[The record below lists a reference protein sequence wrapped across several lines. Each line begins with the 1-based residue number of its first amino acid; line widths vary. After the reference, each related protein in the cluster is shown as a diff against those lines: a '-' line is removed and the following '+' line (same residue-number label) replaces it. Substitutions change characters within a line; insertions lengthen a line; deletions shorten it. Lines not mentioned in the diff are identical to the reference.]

1 MAESSG
7 LGAPPLDTSEQHT
20 HAEEAATPPVHTP
33 GEASQPVVLPLHVH
47 KSTSIFEQEDNAHPE
62 GSQSPSMDASIKA
75 SVEQSS
81 PGDVPA
87 RTQLTDNPKQPDPP
101 PTIEPSSKPSPSG
114 HHVTSRHACEN
125 PSEVVNP
132 LSSTGSMSSESQS
145 SMPQGQP
152 TLLTSTST
160 QQSTPT
166 ASQPRNTSA
175 ATTSN
180 SSSQSTSSQEF
191 SPPPPPPSPE
201 QPPPP
206 PPEAEPA
213 NTGNNNN
220 GQNRNNAQNRPNNNN
235 NNNNNN
241 GGLANVRERLFQA
254 LFFRLAVAYARAF
267 PQPMRRLI
275 EFTVLVKA
283 ITSLFLLVYIH
294 LAFTRAPITCLDHVR
309 DDWPREGILRVEVIR
324 NPSEDYTV
332 EQSYEKEERLQ
343 QRQLEFL
350 GALSSDIDMLFGGGE
365 SLVMDGVGPVA
376 DTNSE
381 GTPGVTQEMEH
392 KDEDYENYIEETDES
407 PEDQLKESE
416 AEEDVSQ
423 HAEYEDPGS
432 TSENGTN
439 AQPQYNAPEPEVK
452 PEEEISEI
460 VGNNGDNFHVNVS
473 EEASPSPQED
483 SPLPKKEP
491 LEMLAKAVWPED
503 EYIVEYSLEYG
514 FLRLSPATRQRLNI
528 PVKIVTLDPMKDACF
543 GDSLS
548 RFILDEFLGYDDIL
562 MGSIKSLAEKEEN
575 KGYLRNVVTG
585 EHYRFVSMWM
595 GGSNYLAAAFV
606 MIVFTLS
613 VSMLLRYSHHQIF
626 LFIVDLLQM
635 LELNVAITFP
645 AAPMLTVILALVGME
660 AIMSEFFNDT
670 STAFYIIVLV
680 WVCDQYEAIC
690 CHTAITRRHWLRFFY
705 LYHFAFYAYHYR
717 FNGQYSW
724 LALMTSWL
732 FILHS
737 MLYFFHH
744 YELPAI
750 LQQAQIQQLGRVH
763 TVNIVLRNVPN
774 NNNNNNQN
782 SPNNPGNAA
791 AGENATEDRGAANPG
806 PAGVRAGGGA
816 RPNVLPMVNL
826 VFRNMAAGM
835 GNNRNGNASLSFVFR
850 NVRNIV
856 QSLQQNNTSST
867 TATNVTTTTTTVTAP
882 STTTTSVTASNAHT
896 SRGNIA
902 SELAPSI
909 SRVSQTNAPS
919 SSVESTSVPSG
930 AASSTTAS
938 PQVSPAAAPGPGV
951 ASGSHNV
958 ANANLPFT
966 SKKEN
971 NGVLSPEFSSLS
983 TSDISS
989 EPHSSSSNSKPAF
1002 SNSSLHNQRLSGSN
1016 ASPSQGCSQNSTD
1029 YIAVPV
1035 ETPKQTLQS
1044 KDHEHVQYS
1053 KSSDSSDKSLINHSS
1068 ETLNS
1073 ESTSHQSDKSTRE
1086 PHCDS
1091 WSSVED
1097 SRSYDVPRP
1106 PEQMSRHPSS
1116 AHHHLDDN
1124 SSD

>member
-1 MAESSG
+1 MSVLCHARLPDCRDLANVQTSFLGSGDMSVGSGTAKESKLLEYGRARYVDKTRLVIAKVDLRRGMAESSG
-7 LGAPPLDTSEQHT
+7 LGDPLDTSEPHT
-20 HAEEAATPPVHTP
+20 PAREAASPPVNTLS
-33 GEASQPVVLPLHVH
+33 EATQLVGNPTRIN
-47 KSTSIFEQEDNAHPE
+47 KSTSLVEQEGIAHSEDPL
-62 GSQSPSMDASIKA
+62 PTSMDDSVKA
-75 SVEQSS
+75 PEEQTSS
-81 PGDVPA
+81 RNVAGAQLSGDA
-87 RTQLTDNPKQPDPP
+87 RQPDLPSG
-101 PTIEPSSKPSPSG
+101 IERLSKPSPSE
-114 HHVTSRHACEN
+114 HVTASSHSGEN
-125 PSEVVNP
+125 PSSTSLP
-132 LSSTGSMSSESQS
+132 GPSPISQGQSSTQ
-145 SMPQGQP
+145 
-152 TLLTSTST
+152 TSASR
-160 QQSTPT
+160 PV
-166 ASQPRNTSA
+166 ASQPRQTSA
-175 ATTSN
+175 ASTS
-180 SSSQSTSSQEF
+180 SPSSQSTPSPES
-191 SPPPPPPSPE
+191 SPPPQPPPE
-201 QPPPP
+201 QPLPPQ
-206 PPEAEPA
+206 AEPP
-213 NTGNNNN
+213 NTGNNNGPNRNN
-220 GQNRNNAQNRPNNNN
+220 GQNRPNNNNN

-275 EFTVLVKA
+275 EFTVLLKA
-283 ITSLFLLVYIH
+283 LTSLFLLVYIH

-309 DDWPREGILRVEVIR
+309 DDWPKEGILRVEVIR

-332 EQSYEKEERLQ
+332 QQSYEKEERVQ

-350 GALSSDIDMLFGGGE
+350 GALSSDIDMLFGGRE
-365 SLVMDGVGPVA
+365 SLVMDGVSGVVDA
-376 DTNSE
+376 HTDGTETATEE
-381 GTPGVTQEMEH
+381 GEQKE
-392 KDEDYENYIEETDES
+392 EDYEKNTPETD
-407 PEDQLKESE
+407 DQQE
-416 AEEDVSQ
+416 AQLELEEEEDG
-423 HAEYEDPGS
+423 HHDAEVENPVV
-432 TSENGTN
+432 TSENSTN
-439 AQPQYNAPEPEVK
+439 AQEQFNVPEVK
-452 PEEEISEI
+452 PEEEVAEL
-460 VGNNGDNFHVNVS
+460 VDDDNNNDNNNNNNNNEDTYNASLS
-473 EEASPSPQED
+473 EETSPPLQED

-514 FLRLSPATRQRLNI
+514 FLRLSPATRQKLNI
-528 PVKIVTLDPMKDACF
+528 PVKIVTLDPLKDACF

-782 SPNNPGNAA
+782 TANNPGNAGG
-791 AGENATEDRGAANPG
+791 GENAADDRGGANPG
-806 PAGVRAGGGA
+806 AAGARPGGGA
-816 RPNVLPMVNL
+816 ARPNMLPMVNL

-835 GNNRNGNASLSFVFR
+835 GNNRNGNTSLSFVFR

-856 QSLQQNNTSST
+856 QSLHQNNTSST
-867 TATNVTTTTTTVTAP
+867 TATNVTTTTTTTT
-882 STTTTSVTASNAHT
+882 SQSNTTTNVTVSNSSTSHGSIT
-896 SRGNIA
+896 SDQM
-902 SELAPSI
+902 PSV
-909 SRVSQTNAPS
+909 SRVLQAGAS
-919 SSVESTSVPSG
+919 SSTVESAPTHSGSLSSVQSTSTSVASDCG
-930 AASSTTAS
+930 VAAS
-938 PQVSPAAAPGPGV
+938 
-951 ASGSHNV
+951 SHNV
-958 ANANLPFT
+958 ANTNL
-966 SKKEN
+966 
-971 NGVLSPEFSSLS
+971 LS
-983 TSDISS
+983 TSKSS
-989 EPHSSSSNSKPAF
+989 E
-1002 SNSSLHNQRLSGSN
+1002 
-1016 ASPSQGCSQNSTD
+1016 
-1029 YIAVPV
+1029 
-1035 ETPKQTLQS
+1035 
-1044 KDHEHVQYS
+1044 
-1053 KSSDSSDKSLINHSS
+1053 KSLNNHYS
-1068 ETLNS
+1068 ETRNS
-1073 ESTSHQSDKSTRE
+1073 GKSTRE
-1086 PHCDS
+1086 PHNNT
-1091 WSSVED
+1091 WSYVED
-1097 SRSYDVPRP
+1097 STSYDVLRP
-1106 PEQMSRHPSS
+1106 PEQAARQTL
-1116 AHHHLDDN
+1116 AHHHVDDS

>member
-7 LGAPPLDTSEQHT
+7 LGDPLDTSEPHT
-20 HAEEAATPPVHTP
+20 SAREAASPPVNTLS
-33 GEASQPVVLPLHVH
+33 EATQLVGNPTRIN
-47 KSTSIFEQEDNAHPE
+47 KSTSLVEQEGIAHSEDPL
-62 GSQSPSMDASIKA
+62 PTSMDDSVKA
-75 SVEQSS
+75 PEEQTSS
-81 PGDVPA
+81 RNVAGAQLSGDA
-87 RTQLTDNPKQPDPP
+87 RQPDLPSG
-101 PTIEPSSKPSPSG
+101 IERLSKPSPSE
-114 HHVTSRHACEN
+114 HVTASSHSGEN
-125 PSEVVNP
+125 PSESAGAP
-132 LSSTGSMSSESQS
+132 SPAGSTSLPGPSPISQGQSSTQ
-145 SMPQGQP
+145 
-152 TLLTSTST
+152 TSASR
-160 QQSTPT
+160 PV
-166 ASQPRNTSA
+166 ASQPRQTSA
-175 ATTSN
+175 ASTS
-180 SSSQSTSSQEF
+180 SPSSQSTPSPES
-191 SPPPPPPSPE
+191 SPPPQPPPE
-201 QPPPP
+201 QPLPPQ
-206 PPEAEPA
+206 AEPP
-213 NTGNNNN
+213 NTGNNNGPNRNN
-220 GQNRNNAQNRPNNNN
+220 GQNRPNNNNN

-275 EFTVLVKA
+275 EFTVLLKA
-283 ITSLFLLVYIH
+283 LTSLFLLVYIH

-309 DDWPREGILRVEVIR
+309 DDWPKEGILRVEVIR

-332 EQSYEKEERLQ
+332 QQSYEKEERVQ

-350 GALSSDIDMLFGGGE
+350 GALSSDIDMLFGGRE
-365 SLVMDGVGPVA
+365 SLVMDGVSGVVDA
-376 DTNSE
+376 HTDGTETATEE
-381 GTPGVTQEMEH
+381 GEQKE
-392 KDEDYENYIEETDES
+392 EDYEKNTPETD
-407 PEDQLKESE
+407 DQQE
-416 AEEDVSQ
+416 AQLELEEEEDG
-423 HAEYEDPGS
+423 HHDAEVENPVV
-432 TSENGTN
+432 TSENSTN
-439 AQPQYNAPEPEVK
+439 AQEQFNVPEVK
-452 PEEEISEI
+452 PEEEVAEL
-460 VGNNGDNFHVNVS
+460 VDDDNNNDNNNNNNNNNEDTYNASLS
-473 EEASPSPQED
+473 EETSPPLQED

-514 FLRLSPATRQRLNI
+514 FLRLSPATRQKLNI
-528 PVKIVTLDPMKDACF
+528 PVKIVTLDPLKDACF

-782 SPNNPGNAA
+782 TANNPGNAGG
-791 AGENATEDRGAANPG
+791 GENAADDRGGANPG
-806 PAGVRAGGGA
+806 AAGARPGGGA
-816 RPNVLPMVNL
+816 ARPNMLPMVNL

-835 GNNRNGNASLSFVFR
+835 GNNRNGNTSLSFVFR

-856 QSLQQNNTSST
+856 QSLHQNNTSST
-867 TATNVTTTTTTVTAP
+867 TATNVTTTTTTTT
-882 STTTTSVTASNAHT
+882 SQSNTTTNVTVSNSSTSHGSIT
-896 SRGNIA
+896 SDQM
-902 SELAPSI
+902 PSV
-909 SRVSQTNAPS
+909 SRVLQAGAS
-919 SSVESTSVPSG
+919 SSTVESAPTHSGSLSSVQSTSTSVASDCG
-930 AASSTTAS
+930 VAAS
-938 PQVSPAAAPGPGV
+938 
-951 ASGSHNV
+951 SHNV
-958 ANANLPFT
+958 ANTNLLST
-966 SKKEN
+966 SSKKN
-971 NGVLSPEFSSLS
+971 NRVLTPEFSSQPM
-983 TSDISS
+983 SDISS
-989 EPHSSSSNSKPAF
+989 EPSSSSHYA
-1002 SNSSLHNQRLSGSN
+1002 SSSSFLHNQRPSESN
-1016 ASPSQGCSQNSTD
+1016 ASPPQVSSQGSPD
-1029 YIAVPV
+1029 YMAVPV
-1035 ETPKQTLQS
+1035 GMPKHLLNS
-1044 KDHEHVQYS
+1044 EDHDRVQYS
-1053 KSSDSSDKSLINHSS
+1053 KSSESSEKSLNNHYS
-1068 ETLNS
+1068 ETRNS
-1073 ESTSHQSDKSTRE
+1073 GKSTRE
-1086 PHCDS
+1086 PHNNT
-1091 WSSVED
+1091 WSYVED
-1097 SRSYDVPRP
+1097 STSYDVLRP
-1106 PEQMSRHPSS
+1106 PEQAARQTL
-1116 AHHHLDDN
+1116 AHHHVDDS

>member
-1 MAESSG
+1 MAESG
-7 LGAPPLDTSEQHT
+7 GPGAPVAPPEQETHTGELETTSTRTNPQAQDLLLHPTTATSLKVHDTY
-20 HAEEAATPPVHTP
+20 P
-33 GEASQPVVLPLHVH
+33 EASFVPDIS
-47 KSTSIFEQEDNAHPE
+47 KTT
-62 GSQSPSMDASIKA
+62 GGY
-75 SVEQSS
+75 SS
-81 PGDVPA
+81 PGDIPS
-87 RTQLTDNPKQPDPP
+87 TSIPQPPDPP
-101 PTIEPSSKPSPSG
+101 PTPPECHGRASPLTASPVSTESQRPPEQPIPGTQQCVASAAALPVHSSAST
-114 HHVTSRHACEN
+114 TSTTTT
-125 PSEVVNP
+125 
-132 LSSTGSMSSESQS
+132 SSTTTNQAFQS
-145 SMPQGQP
+145 
-152 TLLTSTST
+152 
-160 QQSTPT
+160 T
-166 ASQPRNTSA
+166 ASQD
-175 ATTSN
+175 
-180 SSSQSTSSQEF
+180 STPPPPPTEQQQQEEA
-191 SPPPPPPSPE
+191 PPPPPPP
-201 QPPPP
+201 QA
-206 PPEAEPA
+206 EAT
-213 NTGNNNN
+213 NTGNNNNNN
-220 GQNRNNAQNRPNNNN
+220 GQNRNNTQNRANNN

-275 EFTVLVKA
+275 EFTVLLKA
-283 ITSLFLLVYIH
+283 LTTLFLLVYIH

-309 DDWPREGILRVEVIR
+309 DEWPREGILRVEVIR

-365 SLVMDGVGPVA
+365 SMVVDGSGGMMVDTA
-376 DTNSE
+376 DEGEAATGE
-381 GTPGVTQEMEH
+381 GTEQQ
-392 KDEDYENYIEETDES
+392 DEDVGTVEA
-407 PEDQLKESE
+407 EDQPE
-416 AEEDVSQ
+416 ALLTEVEEEEQEGEEV
-423 HAEYEDPGS
+423 HVKYEDPPEF
-432 TSENGTN
+432 TSQNGTN
-439 AQPQYNAPEPEVK
+439 AQVQFSAPEVMLPK
-452 PEEEISEI
+452 EEEEEEEMIELVEKSE
-460 VGNNGDNFHVNVS
+460 DNLHVNVTEDNTHS
-473 EEASPSPQED
+473 SLHED

-548 RFILDEFLGYDDIL
+548 RFILDEFLGYNDIL

-606 MIVFTLS
+606 MIIFTLS

-635 LELNVAITFP
+635 LEMNVAITFP

-690 CHTAITRRHWLRFFY
+690 CHTAITRRHWLRFFF

-774 NNNNNNQN
+774 NNNNNNNQN
-782 SPNNPGNAA
+782 PPNNPANAGG
-791 AGENATEDRGAANPG
+791 GENAAGDRGGANQGQAA
-806 PAGVRAGGGA
+806 ARAEGGA
-816 RPNVLPMVNL
+816 RQVVSPMVL
-826 VFRNMAAGM
+826 VFRNMAAGV

-856 QSLQQNNTSST
+856 QSLQQNTNASST
-867 TATNVTTTTTTVTAP
+867 PATTVTSTTTTVTAQNSTTTTTTVTTSTVAASAAQESNTP
-882 STTTTSVTASNAHT
+882 ESALPTSTTVQTSAPQAELPTESGGATANAMTATTQTSTLASQRSDA
-896 SRGNIA
+896 A
-902 SELAPSI
+902 
-909 SRVSQTNAPS
+909 APS
-919 SSVESTSVPSG
+919 SSFGSFANTDSPFTSSDFTSEATSYLSSNPQRS
-930 AASSTTAS
+930 SSTT
-938 PQVSPAAAPGPGV
+938 
-951 ASGSHNV
+951 
-958 ANANLPFT
+958 
-966 SKKEN
+966 
-971 NGVLSPEFSSLS
+971 SS
-983 TSDISS
+983 
-989 EPHSSSSNSKPAF
+989 
-1002 SNSSLHNQRLSGSN
+1002 SSLHNLRPSEINDQ
-1016 ASPSQGCSQNSTD
+1016 PSQNHSGDTAD
-1029 YIAVPV
+1029 YTAVPV
-1035 ETPKQTLQS
+1035 QMP
-1044 KDHEHVQYS
+1044 VQPLS
-1053 KSSDSSDKSLINHSS
+1053 FNDTERVKFSPSAELSDKSLPSP
-1068 ETLNS
+1068 
-1073 ESTSHQSDKSTRE
+1073 STGDQSKALAPQLPDRPSRE
-1086 PHCDS
+1086 PHSDM
-1091 WSSVED
+1091 WSSAED
-1097 SRSYDVPRP
+1097 VKSYAVPRP
-1106 PEQMSRHPSS
+1106 PEEVSRQSTSS
-1116 AHHHLDDN
+1116 AQLEDN
-1124 SSD
+1124 SSA